1 MHCFKVRAWFGL
13 DYECPNE
20 DIFTQAICNS
30 YWSVIIGGTGVQ
42 TCASCYLYL
51 CMNSLTE
58 RRSDEQEKETKKAQK
73 KGS

>member
-20 DIFTQAICNS
+20 ETQAICNS

-42 TCASCYLYL
+42 TCPSCYLYL
-51 CMNSLTE
+51 FMNGYME
-58 RRSDEQEKETKKAQK
+58 RREKGEQKKKVKKAQK
-73 KGS
+73 KRS